1 MPTTVDYSGAS
12 VTVPGYT
19 VTLSGVAAD
28 RDRLALTVTV
38 DHDFPVPNTEN
49 RRVGNA
55 MLWIDGKLAAQLW
68 GPACPGQS
76 FTYDAPGPTGCR
88 VTISITIDRA
98 AVDIIPGGRE
108 LVLSLWPQSAPAQT
122 PIPYL
127 RVTLDVPARPR
138 PVLAAGRFTRALF
151 WTDPNEVLSDPALA
165 AAIVAAGVTHLTC
178 GVFTNP
184 ADSGNPSEDYATWRS
199 SWLPWITGRLTLLQQ
214 HSLRLHAAGDDFLRS
229 PAERAWLNSTDWA
242 PQAVVDVATV
252 LRDSGVCDALAAV
265 DEINGTPTDD
275 PAYARFVQAWRS
287 VPGAP
292 PLGWPAPGAAS
303 PPYPFEVPAYADY
316 ADRYWSDLDFRPGR
330 GDSSITTASLAAEL
344 ARVGSQVGCPPFAWT
359 CLVSAMGALYTKQAA
374 GGDYQPGIDL
384 LQKGGVRG
392 PDVAAQI
399 WLAVILGAAGVRV
412 YAYDAA
418 FNRDPRAA
426 APIGATDL
434 QTGVRPGDDRW
445 PWLAAA
451 FLAVAAR
458 EAEIAT
464 GHRWP
469 TEACGPVVTGG
480 RGTVRVA
487 VNTAATPAP
496 LAPRAGAALVTAS
509 GEVPYAGPAVPAAG
523 VVLWPA

>member
-1 MPTTVDYSGAS
+1 RAGLGRAVAAAARPGAGRVRADGPGDGPGRRAAPLRPPGRRVDRPRAGGPRPRPRPALGVLRPPRPAAGRGGLPVPRVRAGVPRVRAGGLSRPRQRRGEDTPRPTRRGGRMPTTVDYSGAS

-229 PAERAWLNSTDWA
+229 PAERPWLNSPDWA
-242 PQAVVDVATV
+242 PQPVEDVATV
-252 LRDSGVCDALAAV
+252 LRVSGVCDALAAV
-265 DEINGTPTDD
+265 DEINGAPTDD

-374 GGDYQPGIDL
+374 
-384 LQKGGVRG
+384 
-392 PDVAAQI
+392 
-399 WLAVILGAAGVRV
+399 
-412 YAYDAA
+412 
-418 FNRDPRAA
+418 
-426 APIGATDL
+426 
-434 QTGVRPGDDRW
+434 
-445 PWLAAA
+445 
-451 FLAVAAR
+451 
-458 EAEIAT
+458 
-464 GHRWP
+464 
-469 TEACGPVVTGG
+469 
-480 RGTVRVA
+480 
-487 VNTAATPAP
+487 
-496 LAPRAGAALVTAS
+496 
-509 GEVPYAGPAVPAAG
+509 
-523 VVLWPA
+523 